1 MAMLML
7 AKAWTVIVWRW
18 PAFNSIVWEMILL
31 AVLGSTLVETIFYLY
46 THTKSLNNIVT
57 YILGTQ
63 MGFRRKSIDFVNLYP
78 ILQMLF
84 YNKLN
89 VI

>member
-1 MAMLML
+1 MITYNQLHKWDSEGSLM
-7 AKAWTVIVWRW
+7 T
-18 PAFNSIVWEMILL
+18 
-31 AVLGSTLVETIFYLY
+31 
-46 THTKSLNNIVT
+46 
-57 YILGTQ
+57 
-63 MGFRRKSIDFVNLYP
+63 FVNLYP